1 MEMSDVLKAK
11 GKLNKNRRDVFPEFL
26 NLTPKARIYL
36 AELRKNL
43 QKKRAPSRMP
53 ANITR

>member
-11 GKLNKNRRDVFPEFL
+11 GMLNKNRRDVFPEFL

>member
-11 GKLNKNRRDVFPEFL
+11 DMLNKNRRDVFPEFL

-43 QKKRAPSRMP
+43 QKKRTPLSAS
-53 ANITR
+53 AKVS